1 MDVITNF
8 LTDLRAF
15 FGFSL
20 PLILSVYSISFLAF
34 YFFGFNKTNL
44 RINFTLTLI
53 LFFAL
58 FILGNLKAEN
68 EITKYFVYTSDN
80 SLGGSL
86 GQQLQSNSIIA
97 FYSTSLFFVLIILLS
112 ISPKNVIKAFL
123 NSGLIF
129 IMIVTL
135 GIRSFLS
142 LSQKFGNKDKIYISN
157 NPTPQKIISPQFTN
171 NSDESVNSS
180 NDDELNPDNF
190 NDNNTPQ
197 NNFSKLDSESNSKW
211 FQKKSNTYKN
221 DDILIKN
228 KDNSTSYFNSQDSEN
243 SNYNLNIPD
252 SKISDENLNYIP
264 NSTNL
269 NNNLKKEYL
278 PSIDLLSDLEEVS
291 ISQEEIDETAE
302 NIKKT
307 LDQYD
312 VEVEIGQVQPGPVVT
327 LYGLIPGWIKKSK
340 KEKQFD
346 SEGNPLVDEKGKQ
359 ILKEVERKNRVK
371 VDSIFARE
379 KDLSLALK
387 TPSIRIETPV
397 LGESLVGIEVPN
409 PNPGVIGIKSMLKST
424 DYQNIFKKHDSLPIA
439 LGKGSG
445 GDNISIDL
453 TKMPHLLIAGATGS
467 GKSVC
472 MNSIVSSLIYSKS
485 PDQLRLMLVDPKRV
499 ELTQYNGIPHM
510 ISPVIVELDSVAKI
524 FRGVINEMFKR
535 YKLMESKSVRNI
547 SELNS
552 KFPNSMPYLVIVI
565 DELADLMMTSGA
577 EIERS
582 ICRLAQL
589 GRATGIHLVVAT
601 QRPSVDIVT
610 GLIKSNFPSRIS
622 FSVTSSVD
630 SRTILDTTGAEKLL
644 GKGDM
649 LYLPVDGVSSA
660 RLQGCFINDQEIS
673 NLVDF
678 WKNKLVDNYN
688 YEINIFENMENDDGN
703 VTEEHLSS
711 DKDVLF
717 NDAVS
722 LARNTKKLSI
732 SLLQRKLRIG
742 YPRAARLM
750 DELEEEGIVGP
761 QLESAKSR
769 DVIIN

>member
-1 MDVITNF
+1 MDIINN
-8 LTDLRAF
+8 LILDIKNI
-15 FGFSL
+15 FGFAFPVFLGIYSL
-20 PLILSVYSISFLAF
+20 IFLGF
-34 YFFGFNKTNL
+34 YFIGLNKFYLRFNITLLFIFLFVFFMLANFRGDNIFTTYFISSSDTSLAGTFGQKFQLNSILKFYITSSMFL
-44 RINFTLTLI
+44 ILI
-53 LFFAL
+53 LFSVSPIKLSKLTFNFSL
-58 FILGNLKAEN
+58 ILLMFITLMFTTLLNILKIRKNEN
-68 EITKYFVYTSDN
+68 IIISQTPIPQTIDMNTNIIEQSIPLKDTIRDIESTNEVPTISNETNNKISDSNVKYN
-80 SLGGSL
+80 SLW
-86 GQQLQSNSIIA
+86 
-97 FYSTSLFFVLIILLS
+97 
-112 ISPKNVIKAFL
+112 
-123 NSGLIF
+123 
-129 IMIVTL
+129 
-135 GIRSFLS
+135 
-142 LSQKFGNKDKIYISN
+142 
-157 NPTPQKIISPQFTN
+157 
-171 NSDESVNSS
+171 SS
-180 NDDELNPDNF
+180 NDMISDQDTIIKNR
-190 NDNNTPQ
+190 NN
-197 NNFSKLDSESNSKW
+197 
-211 FQKKSNTYKN
+211 SNTYFGDITNSDIDKTPLSDNEKDLELASEMNKN
-221 DDILIKN
+221 DTF
-228 KDNSTSYFNSQDSEN
+228 S
-243 SNYNLNIPD
+243 
-252 SKISDENLNYIP
+252 
-264 NSTNL
+264 
-269 NNNLKKEYL
+269 
-278 PSIDLLSDLEEVS
+278 PSLDLLQDLKEIS
-291 ISQEEIDETAE
+291 ISQDELDATAS

-307 LDQYD
+307 LKEYD
-312 VEVEIGQVQPGPVVT
+312 VEIEIGQIQPGPVVT
-327 LYGLIPGWIKKSK
+327 LYGLIPGWIKRTK

-346 SEGNPLVDEKGKQ
+346 IDGNPLLDERGKH
-359 ILKEVERKNRVK
+359 ILKEFETKNRVK
-371 VDSIFARE
+371 VDSIMARE

-409 PNPGVIGIKSMLKST
+409 PNPGVIGIKSLIKSNL
-424 DYQNIFKKHDSLPIA
+424 YQDMTNNNNSLPIA

-472 MNSIVSSLIYSKS
+472 MNSIVSSLIYSKT
-485 PDQLRLMLVDPKRV
+485 PDQLRLLLVDPKRV

-510 ISPVIVELDSVAKI
+510 ISPVIVELDSVAKV

-535 YKLMESKSVRNI
+535 YKLMESESVRNI
-547 SELNS
+547 SELNK

-565 DELADLMMTSGA
+565 DELADLMMTSGV

-622 FSVTSSVD
+622 FSVSSSID

-649 LYLPVDGVSSA
+649 LYLPVDASMPS
-660 RLQGCFINDQEIS
+660 RLQGCFINDEEIK

-678 WKNKLVDNYN
+678 WKRFDSQSYN
-688 YEINIFENMENDDGN
+688 YDINIFQNSENQKEENN
-703 VTEEHLSS
+703 AYNSS
-711 DKDVLF
+711 NIEKDSLF

-722 LARNTKKLSI
+722 MAKSTKKLSI
-732 SLLQRKLRIG
+732 SFLQRKMRIG

-761 QLESAKSR
+761 MKDSAKSR

>member
-8 LTDLRAF
+8 ITDLRAI

-44 RINFTLTLI
+44 RINFTFTLI
-53 LFFAL
+53 LIFAIFVL
-58 FILGNLKAEN
+58 SNFRAEN

-86 GQQLQSNSIIA
+86 GQQIQLNSIFA
-97 FYSTSLFFVLIILLS
+97 FYSTSLFFVFIILLS

-129 IMIVTL
+129 IMIITL
-135 GIRSFLS
+135 SIRSFLS
-142 LSQKFGNKDKIYISN
+142 LFKKFGKTEKIYISKN
-157 NPTPQKIISPQFTN
+157 TAPQTITSPQILGI
-171 NSDESVNSS
+171 SDELDYSL
-180 NDDELNPDNF
+180 NDDEINSANYD
-190 NDNNTPQ
+190 DNNKTQ
-197 NNFSKLDSESNSKW
+197 NNFSKIDSKDNSKW
-211 FQKKSNTYKN
+211 FQKKSGPYKN

-228 KDNSTSYFNSQDSEN
+228 KDNSTSYFNTQDSEISKDN
-243 SNYNLNIPD
+243 FNIQD
-252 SKISDENLNYIP
+252 SKISDENFNSIP
-264 NSTNL
+264 NSANL
-269 NNNLKKEYL
+269 NNNLKKDYL
-278 PSIDLLSDLEEVS
+278 PSIDLLNDLEEVS
-291 ISQEEIDETAE
+291 ILQEEIDETAE

-307 LDQYD
+307 LGQYD

-327 LYGLIPGWIKKSK
+327 LYGLIPGWIKKTK

-346 SEGNPLVDEKGKQ
+346 SEGNPIVDEKGKHV
-359 ILKEVERKNRVK
+359 LKEVERKNRVK
-371 VDSIFARE
+371 VDAIFARE

-409 PNPGVIGIKSMLKST
+409 PNPGVIGIKSMLKSN

-552 KFPNSMPYLVIVI
+552 KFPNSLPYLVIVI

-622 FSVTSSVD
+622 FSVTSSID
-630 SRTILDTTGAEKLL
+630 SRTILDSTGAEKLL

-649 LYLPVDGVSSA
+649 LYLPVDGASPA

-678 WKNKLVDNYN
+678 WKNNSVSNYN
-688 YEINIFENMENDDGN
+688 YDINIFENIENDEGN
-703 VTEEHLSS
+703 VSEEQLSN